1 MLMFTF
7 ISCDLEKRK
16 TYFSSLIVDPLKRK
30 EELLQCNICNSLCSG
45 EEEEQLTYLEC
56 FRCDLGFW
64 DACYTTETNCSH
76 GELCYTGRGKAA
88 DSLDIKTLGCVKA
101 EECNVKTTV
110 ELFLN
115 NTVFVMTKSCC
126 DTPFCNSAQKLPICT
141 LHCLAL
147 AVLTICHITKALGR

>member
-1 MLMFTF
+1 M
-7 ISCDLEKRK
+7 KG
-16 TYFSSLIVDPLKRK
+16 LIFCVFAVMMITPA
-30 EELLQCNICNSLCSG
+30 QG

-141 LHCLAL
+141 LHRLAL